1 MYFVSSFPRSCVTM
15 SESVKRILKGGLL
28 GKGCN
33 GSVVHEGTFDSIQVA
48 VKYVAKCSDLV
59 EGLLGLDHDNV
70 VRIHHIGGTDY
81 SR

>member
-1 MYFVSSFPRSCVTM
+1 MYFVSSFPRSCATM
-15 SESVKRILKGGLL
+15 SNAQRILKGGLL

-59 EGLLGLDHDNV
+59 EGLLVLNHDNV
-70 VRIHHIGGTDY
+70 VRIHHIEETDY
-81 SR
+81 IR